1 MSSSRAMLCYSSRRR
16 AQRGRTLIELLIAM
30 VLSLIIVGA
39 VGVLYDVTSR
49 TSRVS
54 EQLGSA
60 EERGRL
66 VMYFLGEPIAMAGYG
81 NINSNNPRFQ
91 AQTFMQPH
99 LRGCTN
105 GRFADP
111 AAQDFTCVPTALPGD
126 ALYIAFQAQ
135 STSSRAP
142 QGTQELDDCVGR
154 NAVIVDDVP
163 VIANEFSIALT
174 ATNVPQLNC
183 VGLAAGGAQALVR
196 NVEDFK
202 VYFALD
208 EDNYNRALGN
218 VHTLRPSA
226 LMTAAQINL
235 LPGATEFAASAGNP
249 WNYVVSVHVCVQL
262 STAEAGV
269 TPDGTSVFTPCPQT
283 VAEAL
288 DPSTIAPQTLADGIA
303 RRTYSQVFTLRSRGQ
318 ALPGSAHL

>member
-1 MSSSRAMLCYSSRRR
+1 MSPFRTMLSFSSRRR

-66 VMYFLGEPIAMAGYG
+66 AMFFLSEPIAMAGYG
-81 NINSNNPRFQ
+81 NINSSNPRFQ

-105 GRFADP
+105 GRFANP
-111 AAQDFTCVPTALPGD
+111 AAFDFTCVPTALPGD
-126 ALYIAFQAQ
+126 ALYVAYQAQ
-135 STSSRAP
+135 SVTSNAP
-142 QGTQELDDCVGR
+142 QGTAAMADCIGQL
-154 NAVIVDDVP
+154 AVEVDGVP
-163 VIANEFSIALT
+163 VVTNAFSITLT
-174 ATNVPQLNC
+174 GTNVPQLSC
-183 VGLAAGGAQALVR
+183 WGLGGGGTQGLVR

-208 EDNYNRALGN
+208 LDNYTRALGN

-226 LMTAAQINL
+226 LMTATQINL

-288 DPSTIAPQTLADGIA
+288 DPSSIAPLTLADGIA

-318 ALPGSAHL
+318 ALPGSGHL